1 MKLDELQC
9 ALFAA
14 FDIRNAMTQAERR
27 KRTDNDSY
35 GESLDLIIEFL
46 EALEAEIE
54 DSQNETI

>member
-1 MKLDELQC
+1 MKLDEVQC

-14 FDIRNAMTQAERR
+14 CDIRNAMTQAERR

-46 EALEAEIE
+46 ETLEAEME

>member
-1 MKLDELQC
+1 MKLDEVQC

-14 FDIRNAMTQAERR
+14 FDIRNAMTEAERR

-54 DSQNETI
+54 ESQNETI

>member
-1 MKLDELQC
+1 MKLDEVQC

-14 FDIRNAMTQAERR
+14 FDIRNAMTEAERR

-46 EALEAEIE
+46 EALEAEME
-54 DSQNETI
+54 EPQNEDV